1 MENINLDL
9 SVTAEL
15 SSKSYKN
22 EKEIHQTESL
32 IFFDVK
38 AKLELTQSQKNDLHE
53 AFNLLDYNGEG
64 KIKAEDFRVA
74 IKALGYEPTKEELQK
89 MINGVDKGLT
99 GKLSFENFETAIMR
113 KIMSLDSDG
122 DIMKSFR
129 LFDMDDCGFISFE
142 NLKQVT
148 KILEIYLS
156 DQEIEEMIDDADKDF
171 DGFISVQE
179 FMRMIKNSVDIV
191 TP

>member
-1 MENINLDL
+1 METIALDL
-9 SVTAEL
+9 SVTAEISEVEVEHKSV
-15 SSKSYKN
+15 SSTNKL
-22 EKEIHQTESL
+22 HFT
-32 IFFDVK
+32 DVK
-38 AKLELTQSQKNDLHE
+38 ARLFLTDDQKNDLHQ

-89 MINGVDKGLT
+89 MINGVDKGNT

-129 LFDMDDCGFISFE
+129 LFDMDDCGFINFE
-142 NLKQVT
+142 NVKRVT
-148 KILEIYLS
+148 QILDIYLS

-171 DGFISVQE
+171 DGLISVQE